1 MREQNTL
8 AHLGLFCCVILSGC
22 QTIKSYFGGSETQ
35 PSPVAAPVVVDQT
48 PKEDLGPRFSDSPQ
62 LPTPVDRQYKRMT
75 RTRLEEESELQ
86 SGAGSL
92 WVMDGQ
98 QSYLF
103 AQNKIRREGD
113 VLGVKLDGQALKQVE
128 TKVSI
133 IKKLLKQLEEEERKS
148 ELMIQ
153 QQQLAALANAGQS
166 PKGPSLPGPNG
177 DRTPAAVPGAAPGV
191 AGAQGIAAGATA
203 AGSAAAVA
211 PLAATP
217 PKPAESGPTK
227 EEKQDLSEIQIIPT
241 RIVERLADGNY
252 KVKGAQPFMIGQ
264 KEYKVIVAG
273 IIRPEDYNDEGVSS
287 VKLLDPQFDVLS
299 VRRKSKDDKTTTF

>member
-1 MREQNTL
+1 MSKQNSQHCL
-8 AHLGLFCCVILSGC
+8 CIFGISCLVVLSGC
-22 QTIKSYFGGSETQ
+22 QTIKSYFGGSPEAQ
-35 PSPVAAPVVVDQT
+35 PTPNAAPVTTNPT
-48 PKEDLGPRFSDSPQ
+48 PKEDMGPRFSDSPQ
-62 LPTPVDRQYKRMT
+62 MPTPVDRQYKRMT
-75 RTRLEEESELQ
+75 RSRLEEESELQ

-148 ELMIQ
+148 ELMLQ
-153 QQQLAALANAGQS
+153 QQQLAALTAAGQT
-166 PKGPSLPGPNG
+166 PKGPSLPGPTG
-177 DRTPAAVPGAAPGV
+177 DRNPASPPGAAPG
-191 AGAQGIAAGATA
+191 AAGTTPGALA
-203 AGSAAAVA
+203 AGGALQ
-211 PLAATP
+211 PPTTP
-217 PKPAESGPTK
+217 SKPADAGPTK
-227 EEKQDLSEIQIIPT
+227 EEKQDLSEIQVIPT
-241 RIVERLADGNY
+241 RIVERMADGNY

-299 VRRKSKDDKTTTF
+299 VRRKSKDDKTTIF

>member
-1 MREQNTL
+1 MSKQFYF
-8 AHLGLFCCVILSGC
+8 GLSCLVVLSGC
-22 QTIKSYFGGSETQ
+22 QTIKSYFGSSESK
-35 PSPVAAPVVVDQT
+35 PIPAVVPMAAEPT

-153 QQQLAALANAGQS
+153 QQQLAALANAGQAS
-166 PKGPSLPGPNG
+166 KGPSLPGPNG
-177 DRTPAAVPGAAPGV
+177 DRNPAALPGTAPGV
-191 AGAQGIAAGATA
+191 AGAPGAVPGGA
-203 AGSAAAVA
+203 PGAL
-211 PLAATP
+211 PLAAAP
-217 PKPAESGPTK
+217 LKPAESGPTK

-241 RIVERLADGNY
+241 RIVERMADGNY